1 MRSVLAC
8 RQRKISESRS
18 YIETSIKVITFSRKK
33 KDWISWEEKFLAKS
47 KRQGYKEILLGKVEV
62 LKSTDIFDP
71 AIDEDK
77 IRDLTSREEQTRLR

>member
-1 MRSVLAC
+1 MRSVAC

-33 KDWISWEEKFLAKS
+33 KDWISWEDKFLAKS
-47 KRQGYKEILLGKVEV
+47 KRQGYKEILLGKLEV

-71 AIDEDK
+71 AIDEQDK